1 MWRISEACYAL
12 TRPILFRIEPER
24 AHRMTI
30 AMLARIPA
38 GAPSPDPDPLR
49 TMVFGLSFANP
60 VGLAAG
66 VDKDARAV
74 RAWDSIGFGFA
85 EIGTVTPWPQLGNPA
100 PRMWRI
106 VEHRGLINRLGFPS
120 EGMEAVAPRLAA
132 MRERGL
138 RMRVAVNLGPNH
150 ETPPERVSEDYAVLT
165 RRLGPLA
172 DLMVINVSSPNT
184 RGLREFQAPE
194 RIGEIVAAIRSAER
208 EAEHRAPIL
217 IKLAPDLEPLML
229 REICAAAIEL
239 GLAGIVATNT
249 TLMREEVGVR
259 SALAGGLS
267 GEPLRARAREVIA
280 RIYRQTH
287 GRLPIIG
294 VGGIANAE
302 DAYRHIR
309 AGASLVELYTGMVY
323 RGPGVV
329 RAIKKGLI
337 RLMVHDGFH
346 SIGEAVGSASDQEDR

>member
-1 MWRISEACYAL
+1 MWRFSEACYAL
-12 TRPILFRIEPER
+12 MRPILFRLEPER
-24 AHRMTI
+24 AHRMTL

-38 GAPSPDPDPLR
+38 IAPSPDPDPLR
-49 TMVFGLSFANP
+49 TTVFGLSFANP

-74 RAWDSIGFGFA
+74 KAWDSIGFGFA
-85 EIGTVTPWPQLGNPA
+85 ELGTVTPRPQPGNPP

-106 VEHRGLINRLGFPS
+106 EENRALINRLGFPS
-120 EGMEAVAPRLAA
+120 DGMDAVALRIAA

-138 RMRVAVNLGPNH
+138 RMRVAVNLGPNK
-150 ETPPERVSEDYAVLT
+150 ETPPDRVADDYAVLM

-172 DLMVINVSSPNT
+172 DLIVVNVSSPNT
-184 RGLREFQAPE
+184 PGLREFQAPD
-194 RIGEIVAAIRSAER
+194 RIREIVEAIREGA
-208 EAEHRAPIL
+208 AEHRPPLL

-249 TLMREEVGVR
+249 TLMREQVGVR

-267 GEPLRARAREVIA
+267 GEPLRPRAREVIA
-280 RIYRQTH
+280 RIYSHTH

-302 DAYRHIR
+302 DAYGHIR

-329 RAIKKGLI
+329 RAIKEGLM
-337 RLMVHDGFH
+337 RLLVRDGFH
-346 SIGEAVGSASDQEDR
+346 SVSEAVGSASDKENR